1 MRTMSGQ
8 SELIE
13 KEKIRLQINEQVEEF
28 ISRGGAIE
36 VVTGFTRSTMT
47 EVGSASEDQE
57 EITSFSD

>member
-13 KEKIRLQINEQVEEF
+13 KERIRLQINAQVEEF
-28 ISRGGAIE
+28 LNRGGAIE
-36 VVTGFTRSTMT
+36 VVTGFTRPTMT
-47 EVGSASEDQE
+47 DAGSVSEDQE

>member
-13 KEKIRLQINEQVEEF
+13 KEKIRLQINAQVEEF
-28 ISRGGAIE
+28 LRRGGSIE

-47 EVGSASEDQE
+47 EAGSASEDQE
-57 EITSFSD
+57 EITSFPD

>member
-13 KEKIRLQINEQVEEF
+13 KEKIRLQINEHVEEF
-28 ISRGGAIE
+28 LRRGGAIE